1 MVNFIELN
9 PWYFHPPQHLWMSF
23 SSTTVTTTN
32 RLGSQHGNSLKKCPL
47 SDSKPGTDG
56 RCVLFLVVG
65 VFWCQLGQLSLV
77 SHNRRLKSDD
87 DLVSYWLIPPRPL
100 PGPLF
105 NLQPPTGWNPSLP
118 PAIPPSLPP
127 SLPHSVLLFSLH
139 RNTSLLLFVKK
150 ERHGDKEWIFHFV
163 YFQIHKLLW
172 RSDHSP
178 KSLSVGVEGG
188 VE

>member
-23 SSTTVTTTN
+23 GSTAVTTTN

-47 SDSKPGTDG
+47 SDSQPGTDG

-118 PAIPPSLPP
+118 PAIPPSLTLCYCFLCIETPVCY
-127 SLPHSVLLFSLH
+127 S
-139 RNTSLLLFVKK
+139 
-150 ERHGDKEWIFHFV
+150 
-163 YFQIHKLLW
+163 LW
-172 RSDHSP
+172 RKRDMET
-178 KSLSVGVEGG
+178 KSGFSTLFTSKYTNYYGDQITHLKVSVWV
-188 VE
+188 